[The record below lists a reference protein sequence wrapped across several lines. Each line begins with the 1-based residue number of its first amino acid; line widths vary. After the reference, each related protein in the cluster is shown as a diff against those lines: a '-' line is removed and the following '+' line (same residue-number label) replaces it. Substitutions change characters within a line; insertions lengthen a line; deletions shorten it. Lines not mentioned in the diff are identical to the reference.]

1 MKRLTLLCINLVLL
15 HVVGNAQVSSAVSAP
30 IYINLKSAPKN
41 EANNTPKTEA
51 KQDQIKPAFLE
62 IFDFNFVDSNGNNKI
77 DPDDVSSLQFKLK
90 NTGLGKGNNLVVKL
104 KELNKI
110 NGLLFK
116 EETSIGNLDTGKTI
130 TVNIPVQGNMD
141 LKNATAS
148 FSLKVDEANG
158 FGTDELPV
166 EIMTQ
171 AFKSPQV
178 KIVDFSV
185 SSQNSTTI
193 VKRKPFDLQA
203 LVQNIG
209 QGMASNVAVELI
221 LPKNVFCL
229 STNEKEILGEL
240 KPGEERLITYNLV
253 ANNEYNSD
261 KLPFEFKIEEKF
273 GKFAE
278 PGSYT
283 LAMNQSVSSEK
294 LKVMGIEDK
303 NDVKISVAS
312 LTSDV
317 DKNIPVIGKTYSN
330 RIALIIGNED
340 YSQSVNAQINV
351 PYALRDA
358 QIFKEYAISTLGIA
372 ENNIF
377 QFNNATAG
385 VMKREIDR
393 VSKLATKLGSS
404 TEVVFYY
411 AGHGFPDEKTKMP
424 YLIPVDVS
432 SSNLLDAVSLKSLY
446 AALGSTGAS
455 KITVFLD
462 ACFSGGGRDQGMLA
476 ARGIRIVPDQ
486 QQCIGNMVVFSASK
500 GDQVA
505 LPYHEQ
511 KHGLFTYFMLKKLQ
525 ESKGALTYKDM
536 YEYLK
541 KSVGVESVRLSL
553 EQDPV
558 VNYNPSLISKWEKW
572 TFQ

>member
-1 MKRLTLLCINLVLL
+1 MKRLIPSLLCLALVNLV
-15 HVVGNAQVSSAVSAP
+15 HAQRSSAVSNAVF
-30 IYINLKSAPKN
+30 ISINPTQPAPKK
-41 EANNTPKTEA
+41 EV
-51 KQDQIKPAFLE
+51 KQEKIKPPFLE
-62 IFDFNFVDSNGNNKI
+62 ITDFNFVDSNGNMKI
-77 DPDDVSSLQFKLK
+77 DAEEVSHIQFKLK

-104 KELNKI
+104 NELNNI
-110 NGLLFK
+110 SGLVFEK
-116 EETSIGNLDTGKTI
+116 TTSIGNLDTGKII
-130 TVNIPVQGNMD
+130 TVNIPIQGNMD
-141 LKNATAS
+141 IKNATAN

-166 EIMTQ
+166 EVMTQ

-178 KIVDFSV
+178 KIVDYSV

-209 QGMASNVAVELI
+209 QGTASEVVVNLV
-221 LPKNVFCL
+221 LPKNVFCI
-229 STNEKEILGEL
+229 STNEKEVLGEL
-240 KPGEERLITYNLV
+240 KPGEKKIITYNLV
-253 ANNEYNSD
+253 ANNEYSAD
-261 KLPFEFKIEEKF
+261 KLPFEFRIDERYGKF
-273 GKFAE
+273 GE
-278 PGSYT
+278 PGAYT
-283 LAMNQSVSSEK
+283 LAMNQTVSGEK
-294 LKVMGIEDK
+294 LRVQGIDDRNE
-303 NDVKISVAS
+303 VKINIAS
-312 LTSDV
+312 LGSDV
-317 DKNIPVIGKTYSN
+317 DKNIPSIGKKYSN

-340 YSQSVNAQINV
+340 YAQSVNAQINV
-351 PYALRDA
+351 PYAVRDA
-358 QIFKEYAISTLGIA
+358 QVFKEYAINTLGIA

-377 QFNNATAG
+377 HFTNATAG

-393 VSKLATKLGSS
+393 ISKLATKLGNS

-411 AGHGFPDEKTKMP
+411 AGHGFPDEKSKIP

-432 SSNLLDAVSLKSLY
+432 SSNLMDAVSLKSLY
-446 AALGSTGAS
+446 TTLGATGAS

-511 KHGLFTYFMLKKLQ
+511 QHGLFTYFMLKKLQ
-525 ESKGALTYKDM
+525 ESKGALTYKEM

-541 KSVGVESVRLSL
+541 RSVGVESVRLSL

>member
-1 MKRLTLLCINLVLL
+1 MLVLMQASAI
-15 HVVGNAQVSSAVSAP
+15 AQVSSAISSP
-30 IYINLKSAPKN
+30 IYISLKPIQKN
-41 EANNTPKTEA
+41 IDKTTSTNEG
-51 KQDQIKPAFLE
+51 KTQQIKPAFLE
-62 IFDFNFVDSNGNNKI
+62 IFDFNFVDANGNNKI
-77 DPDDVSSLQFKLK
+77 DPDDVSNLQFKLK
-90 NTGLGKGNNLVVKL
+90 NTGIGKGNNLVVKL

-110 NGLLFK
+110 DGLIFE
-116 EETSIGNLDTGKTI
+116 EETSIGSLDTGKITTVTI
-130 TVNIPVQGNMD
+130 PIKGNIE
-141 LKNATAS
+141 LKNATAN

-158 FGTDELPV
+158 FGTDELPI

-178 KIVDFSV
+178 KIVDYSV
-185 SSQNSTTI
+185 SSQSSTTI

-209 QGMASNVAVELI
+209 QGNASNVAVELI

-229 STNEKEILGEL
+229 STNEKEVLGEL

-253 ANNEYNSD
+253 ANNEYNAD
-261 KLPFEFKIEEKF
+261 KLPFEFKIQEKY
-273 GKFAE
+273 GKYSE
-278 PGSYT
+278 PGNYT
-283 LAMNQSVSSEK
+283 LAMNQSVSNEK
-294 LKVMGIEDK
+294 LRVQGIEEK
-303 NDVKISVAS
+303 NDFKISVAS

-317 DKNIPVIGKTYSN
+317 DKNIPVIGKSYNN

-351 PYALRDA
+351 PYAVRDA
-358 QIFKEYAISTLGIA
+358 QIFKEYAINTLGIA

-377 QFNNATAG
+377 LFNNATAG

-393 VSKLATKLGSS
+393 VSKLATKLGNS

-411 AGHGFPDEKTKMP
+411 AGHGFPDEKTKIP

-432 SSNLLDAVSLKSLY
+432 SSNLIDAVSLKSLY
-446 AALGSTGAS
+446 TSLGSTGAS

-462 ACFSGGGRDQGMLA
+462 ACFSGGGREQGMLA

-525 ESKGALTYKDM
+525 ESKGALTYKEM